1 LTLHGTSDSFAASAA
16 WWERIRRELKGAE
29 MAKQIYVNMP
39 VRELSRSI
47 EFFTRLGYQ
56 FDPQFT
62 DENGACMV
70 INESIFV
77 MLLEEGFFSS
87 FTTKPVADARKS
99 TEMILC
105 LSVDSREEVQ
115 ALVAKAV
122 AAGGTSPLDANDH
135 GFMYQHGF
143 QDLDGH
149 VWEVMYL
156 DAEGP
161 QDDEEYEDEEEDEQ

>member
-1 LTLHGTSDSFAASAA
+1 
-16 WWERIRRELKGAE
+16 

-39 VRELSRSI
+39 VRELSRSM

-70 INESIFV
+70 VGESIFV
-77 MLLEEGFFSS
+77 MLLDEGFFSS
-87 FTTKPVADARKS
+87 FTNKPVSDARKV

-105 LSVDSREEVQ
+105 LAVDSREEVKE
-115 ALVAKAV
+115 LVSRAV
-122 AAGGTSPLDANDH
+122 AAGGTAPLEANDH

-156 DAEGP
+156 DAEAP
-161 QDDEEYEDEEEDEQ
+161 EDDEEFEEEEEED